1 MSDSKDEIKLWKF
14 YWYCGRMGSID
25 GMFLASSKDIEGL
38 IGKRVY
44 FGSVLGKY
52 SEIEGTIKECDFKEI
67 EVDAGTI
74 EALSKYGP
82 TLCGRNPLDYYEEE
96 EEEDDY

>member
-1 MSDSKDEIKLWKF
+1 MKTEIKLWKF
-14 YWYCGRMGSID
+14 YWDCGRMGSID
-25 GMFLASSKDIEGL
+25 GLFLASSKDVENL
-38 IGKRVY
+38 FEKRVY
-44 FGSVLGKY
+44 FGEVLGKF
-52 SEIEGTIKECDFKEI
+52 SEIYGTIKERNFKEI
-67 EVDAGTI
+67 EVDAATI